1 MQGQPGKNNKSWDRD
16 WENERE
22 RLTRTRLTAIT
33 ATGQHRAI
41 PQRPPGMTRLKTP
54 PDTPRIARP
63 QRETVPQIKVRRRII
78 VLGSVFAI
86 AAIIA
91 CTVGI
96 LLARGMLQSSGPASV
111 INDFFNGISSDNY
124 EQAYQDLGPAITL
137 QLNQQDFIK
146 QAQALISNMD
156 QSQTIK
162 KSPIAPQ
169 IRTIVKAIHLPLRVA
184 SLRSHIRSILSSSKI
199 LMKSGRLATT
209 ALAWDRPLDNR
220 RHTL

>member
-146 QAQALISNMD
+146 QAQDLDQQYGPITDYQEVANSATNQDNSQSYTFTITRSKLKKPYTLHFVLQQDPNEVWKISNYG
-156 QSQTIK
+156 T
-162 KSPIAPQ
+162 
-169 IRTIVKAIHLPLRVA
+169 
-184 SLRSHIRSILSSSKI
+184 SL
-199 LMKSGRLATT
+199 G
-209 ALAWDRPLDNR
+209 PPVGQ
-220 RHTL
+220 

>member
-1 MQGQPGKNNKSWDRD
+1 
-16 WENERE
+16 
-22 RLTRTRLTAIT
+22 
-33 ATGQHRAI
+33 
-41 PQRPPGMTRLKTP
+41 MTRLKTP
-54 PDTPRIARP
+54 PDTPRVARP

-146 QAQALISNMD
+146 QAQDLDQQYGPITDYQEVANSATNQDNSQSYTFTITRSKLKKPYTLHFVLQQDPNEVWKISNYG
-156 QSQTIK
+156 T
-162 KSPIAPQ
+162 
-169 IRTIVKAIHLPLRVA
+169 
-184 SLRSHIRSILSSSKI
+184 SL
-199 LMKSGRLATT
+199 G
-209 ALAWDRPLDNR
+209 PPVGQ
-220 RHTL
+220 

>member
-1 MQGQPGKNNKSWDRD
+1 MQGQPGKNNKSWDKD

-22 RLTRTRLTAIT
+22 RLTRTRLAAIT
-33 ATGQHRAI
+33 ATSQHRAI

-146 QAQALISNMD
+146 QAQDLDQQYGPITDYQEVANSATNQDNSQSYTFTITRSKLKKPYTLHFVLQQDSNEVWKISNYG
-156 QSQTIK
+156 T
-162 KSPIAPQ
+162 
-169 IRTIVKAIHLPLRVA
+169 
-184 SLRSHIRSILSSSKI
+184 SLGPSIEQ
-199 LMKSGRLATT
+199 
-209 ALAWDRPLDNR
+209 
-220 RHTL
+220 